1 MNELMTFLLPA
12 NGMDWFFLVLLV
24 GWAVFAMYAAAQAK
38 KSIDIRITS
47 SHFKNIKSSAH
58 DLSIASRHPVWD
70 HIVDNAP
77 GFALV
82 LGLLGTFLGIGL
94 AIQGAGHILADLN
107 TNASDATDI
116 RKTIGNLSP
125 MLAEIGLKFKS
136 SAWGIITHIFL
147 RVAIP
152 AFGIEEKRLHEIFK
166 ELESDYDDEEKQK
179 AERWAMIE
187 SVEALLSGALFAK
200 SAEEGSLAK
209 LLVEQNSYL
218 NKMTTSQKNVESM
231 LSESLFARDAQEGSL
246 AKLLVEQN
254 EHLSDIAT
262 AQKDFGKL
270 VKSLGTSVSGFEKTV
285 GEFQQ
290 TVREFQV
297 GVKKSMSD
305 MQISVQQ
312 TSKGLQDAVESM
324 KTEVRET
331 FGRFEHEVSSTLGK
345 VGDDIRSSSLSI
357 KEAVDSL
364 QSSVAENL
372 KTVGKV
378 TSDLSVHSQQMVLAL
393 KGQEKVLDDM
403 GNRVEKIAQ
412 SGAKYANTIADLTA
426 SDGVMVG
433 SLDALLQEA
442 KSAGLTSITT
452 NNNLEKILL
461 ENRKV
466 AQLTEKVLEQRK
478 GGGFFGGKS
487 DNKGINQ

>member
-1 MNELMTFLLPA
+1 
-12 NGMDWFFLVLLV
+12 
-24 GWAVFAMYAAAQAK
+24 
-38 KSIDIRITS
+38 
-47 SHFKNIKSSAH
+47 
-58 DLSIASRHPVWD
+58 LS
-70 HIVDNAP
+70 
-77 GFALV
+77 
-82 LGLLGTFLGIGL
+82 
-94 AIQGAGHILADLN
+94 
-107 TNASDATDI
+107 
-116 RKTIGNLSP
+116 K
-125 MLAEIGLKFKS
+125 
-136 SAWGIITHIFL
+136 
-147 RVAIP
+147 
-152 AFGIEEKRLHEIFK
+152 
-166 ELESDYDDEEKQK
+166 
-179 AERWAMIE
+179 
-187 SVEALLSGALFAK
+187 
-200 SAEEGSLAK
+200 
-209 LLVEQNSYL
+209 
-218 NKMTTSQKNVESM
+218 
-231 LSESLFARDAQEGSL
+231 
-246 AKLLVEQN
+246 QN

-345 VGDDIRSSSLSI
+345 VGDDIRSSSQSI

-442 KSAGLTSITT
+442 KSAGLTSTTT
-452 NNNLEKILL
+452 NNRSPQRFCLKIVKLC
-461 ENRKV
+461 N
-466 AQLTEKVLEQRK
+466 
-478 GGGFFGGKS
+478 
-487 DNKGINQ
+487 